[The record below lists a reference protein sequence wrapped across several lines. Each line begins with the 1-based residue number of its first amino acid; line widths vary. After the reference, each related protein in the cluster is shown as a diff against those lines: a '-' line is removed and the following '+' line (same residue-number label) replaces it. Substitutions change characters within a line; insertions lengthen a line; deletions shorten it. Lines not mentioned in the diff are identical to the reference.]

1 MKILT
6 HLITLLYSWLA
17 PLRPSADIPQVGTQ
31 KDTYGLR
38 FAQFHY
44 TLVDDEIHYLYAQLV
59 TLLFWDFECMRDYPY
74 WHVAHMR
81 ECYVQQVAHTSM
93 RGLPLY
99 RVAHDARVALLQ
111 TRAYLPQN

>member
-1 MKILT
+1 MAYGNSCVKEGKSVTYGGLNGGNWC
-6 HLITLLYSWLA
+6 LLYSRLE

-59 TLLFWDFECMRDYPY
+59 TLLF
-74 WHVAHMR
+74 
-81 ECYVQQVAHTSM
+81 
-93 RGLPLY
+93 
-99 RVAHDARVALLQ
+99 
-111 TRAYLPQN
+111 